1 VADEDVIEFDI
12 QYAIIREK
20 AVGLGTVSFSI
31 DKFESLLGGFNFCN
45 VILCSLVQPEPTEGV
60 TRTKKLLQQMINL
73 EADEYYADCINSLR
87 KMIHP
92 EILKCYWE
100 DLFTYLG
107 PLEGESVVKCAC
119 LQSLIRF

>member
-20 AVGLGTVSFSI
+20 AIGLGTVSFRI
-31 DKFESLLGGFNFCN
+31 DKFESLLTGLSFCDI
-45 VILCSLVQPEPTEGV
+45 ILRSYVQPEPTEGV

-73 EADEYYADCINSLR
+73 EAEEYYADCINSLR

-107 PLEGESVVKCAC
+107 PLEGESVMKCV
-119 LQSLIRF
+119 